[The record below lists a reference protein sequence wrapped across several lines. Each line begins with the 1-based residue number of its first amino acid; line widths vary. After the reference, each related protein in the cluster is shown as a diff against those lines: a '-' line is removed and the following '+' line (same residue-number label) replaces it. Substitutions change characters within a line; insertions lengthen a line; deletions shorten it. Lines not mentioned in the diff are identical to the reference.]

1 MQKGTKKEGE
11 HMKSFYQETSE
22 DVLKELGSS
31 VEGLTSQQVE
41 AAQAKYGANELPE
54 GDRPSAFQIFLDQFK
69 DLIVIILIIAALIS
83 GVTGDLKSSIVII
96 AVLILNA
103 ILGTTQT
110 LNAQRS
116 VDSLK
121 QLSVPKVKV
130 IRDGVKQEIDST
142 DVTVGDI
149 VDFEAGDMIVADARI
164 LEASSLQV
172 NESALTGESH
182 AVDKTPDLIT
192 GEVVVGDQTNMV
204 FTSSQVTYGKGR
216 AVVTSIGME
225 TEIGKISALLQGA
238 SSGKSPLQRSI
249 DEFSK
254 NLSIGIIVLCI
265 VVFGLTYLS
274 SGDFAGAAM
283 FAIAL
288 AVAAVPEAL
297 ASIITIVL
305 SLGSQKLAQEN
316 AIMKDI
322 NAVETLGSVS
332 VIASD
337 KTGTLTQ
344 NKMTV
349 NDVYLNGKLLTP
361 ESIDL
366 QDRAGKLL
374 MDTMVLTNDSFIN
387 GDQKVGDP
395 TEIALI
401 ELGRKYHI
409 IEQEARDQYPRISE
423 LPFDSVRKFMSTL
436 QVVDGEKLMLVKGA
450 TDELLKKCSHIL
462 KDGQV
467 RELTEADVTDIL
479 AQNNLFAEE
488 GLRVLGYAFRSFEG
502 DKLSFDDENHLTFVG
517 LTSMIDPPR
526 EESKDAVHKAIHAG
540 IKPIM
545 ITGDHVV
552 TARSIARKIGIFQDG
567 DMVIDGLTLEAMSD
581 EELAHDLEKISVY
594 ARVAPEHKIRIVNAW
609 QAKGKIVGMSGDGV
623 NDAPALKQADIGI
636 AMGITGSEVS
646 KDAAAMILTD
656 DNFATIVKA
665 VTIGRNLFANIKNAI
680 KYLLTGNTS
689 AIMVVILTTILAF
702 FNTAFVVPFLAIQL
716 LFINL
721 VTDSMPAIAI
731 GTEAGTDAVLD
742 EKPRDP
748 KEPILTKATFASV
761 ITEAIFIAIA
771 VFAGYMI
778 GMHTGDGYATTYAFL
793 ILCIARLF
801 HGFSCRS
808 ELPLSKI
815 GVFTNRNTV
824 YAFLVGIALVA
835 VIVFVPFVSAMFGVM
850 PLNAVQILTILALA
864 FAPTLLVQAVKMVRY
879 K

>member
-1 MQKGTKKEGE
+1 
-11 HMKSFYQETSE
+11 MKPFYQETSD

-31 VEGLTSQQVE
+31 LDGLTSQEVQTS
-41 AAQAKYGANELPE
+41 QAKYGPNELPE
-54 GDRPSAFQIFLDQFK
+54 GDRPSPFQIFLDQFK

-83 GVTGDLKSSIVII
+83 GVTGDFESSIVII

-130 IRDGVKQEIDST
+130 IRDGIKQEIDST
-142 DVTVGDI
+142 AVTVGDI

-172 NESALTGESH
+172 NESALTGESQ
-182 AVDKTPDLIT
+182 AVDKTADVIL

-225 TEIGKISALLQGA
+225 TEIGKISSLLQGA
-238 SSGKSPLQRSI
+238 TSSKSPLQRSI

-254 NLSIGIIVLCI
+254 NLSIGIIILCV
-265 VVFGLTYLS
+265 VVFALTYIS

-297 ASIITIVL
+297 ASIITIVE

-349 NDVYLNGKLLTP
+349 NDVYLNGKLLAPDTL
-361 ESIDL
+361 DL
-366 QDRAGKLL
+366 GDPAAKLL

-401 ELGRKYHI
+401 ELGRKYDI
-409 IEQEARDQYPRISE
+409 LEQEARDQYPRLSE

-436 QVVDGEKLMLVKGA
+436 QIVDGEKLMLIKGA
-450 TDELLKKCSHIL
+450 TDELLKKCNSIL
-462 KDGQV
+462 MDGQV
-467 RELTEADVTDIL
+467 RDLTQDDIQDIL
-479 AQNNLFAEE
+479 AQNNVFAEE
-488 GLRVLGYAFRSFEG
+488 GLRVLGYAFKNFEG
-502 DKLSFDDENHLTFVG
+502 DELSFDDEDQLTFVG

-526 EESKDAVHKAIHAG
+526 NESRDAVQKAIHAG

-552 TARSIARKIGIFQDG
+552 TARSIARKIGIFKEG
-567 DMVIDGLTLEAMSD
+567 DRVIDGLTLDAMS
-581 EELAHDLEKISVY
+581 EEDLARDLEKISVY

-646 KDAAAMILTD
+646 KDAADMILTD

-680 KYLLTGNTS
+680 RYLLTGNTS
-689 AIMVVILTTILAF
+689 AIIVVILTTILAF
-702 FNTAFVVPFLAIQL
+702 FNPVFVVPFLAIQL

-721 VTDSMPAIAI
+721 VTDSLPAIAI

-742 EKPRDP
+742 EKPRNP
-748 KEPILTKATFASV
+748 KEPILTKATFISV
-761 ITEAIFIAIA
+761 LTEAIYIA
-771 VFAGYMI
+771 VAVFLGYMI
-778 GMHTGDGYATTYAFL
+778 GMHTGEGYATTYAFL

-801 HGFSCRS
+801 HGFNCRS

-815 GVFTNRNTV
+815 GVFSNKNTV
-824 YAFLVGIALVA
+824 YAFLIGITLVA
-835 VIVFVPFVSAMFGVM
+835 VIVFVPFVSNMFGVL
-850 PLNAVQILTILALA
+850 PLNASQILTILALA
-864 FAPTLLVQAVKMVRY
+864 LAPTLLIQVVKMVRY
-879 K
+879 R

>member
-1 MQKGTKKEGE
+1 
-11 HMKSFYQETSE
+11 MKSFYQEQSD

-31 VEGLTSQQVE
+31 ADGLTSQQVQ
-41 AAQAKYGANELPE
+41 ASQAKYGANELPE

-83 GVTGDLKSSIVII
+83 GVTGDLESAIVII

-182 AVDKTPDLIT
+182 AVDKTPDVIS

-254 NLSIGIIVLCI
+254 NLSIGIIILCI
-265 VVFGLTYLS
+265 VVFALTFMS

-297 ASIITIVL
+297 ASIITIVE

-361 ESIDL
+361 EDIDL

-387 GDQKVGDP
+387 EDQKVGDP

-401 ELGRKYHI
+401 ELGRKYDI
-409 IEQEARDQYPRISE
+409 IEQDARSQYPRISE

-436 QVVDGEKLMLVKGA
+436 QEIDGEKLMLVKGA

-462 KDGQV
+462 MNGQV
-467 RELTEADVTDIL
+467 RELTDADMKDIL
-479 AQNNLFAEE
+479 AQNNIFAEE
-488 GLRVLGYAFRSFEG
+488 GLRVLGYAFRHFEG
-502 DKLSFDDENHLTFVG
+502 DELSFEDENHLTFVG

-526 EESKDAVHKAIHAG
+526 EESKAAVAKAIHAG

-552 TARSIARKIGIFQDG
+552 TARSIARKIGIFQEG

-581 EELAHDLEKISVY
+581 EELARDLEKISVY

-702 FNTAFVVPFLAIQL
+702 FNSAFVVPFLAIQL

-721 VTDSMPAIAI
+721 VTDSLPAIAI

-748 KEPILTKATFASV
+748 KEPILTRSTFASV
-761 ITEAIFIAIA
+761 ITEAIFIAVA
-771 VFAGYMI
+771 VFSGYMI
-778 GMHTGDGYATTYAFL
+778 GMHTGSGYETTYAFL

-835 VIVFVPFVSAMFGVM
+835 VIVFVPFVSSMFGVM
-850 PLNAVQILTILALA
+850 PLNAGQILTILALA
-864 FAPTLLVQAVKMVRY
+864 FAPTLLVQIVKMVRY